1 MSDGREER
9 RDMERRRE
17 QERHAD
23 REDRIDRGDVDGW
36 EPERTDS

>member
-9 RDMERRRE
+9 DAEKARIEKER
-17 QERHAD
+17 QEN
-23 REDRIDRGDVDGW
+23 REDRIDPSDADYL

>member
-9 RDMERRRE
+9 NAEKARIEKERRE
-17 QERHAD
+17 D
-23 REDRIDRGDVDGW
+23 REDRIDPSDADYL